1 MGGKPDA
8 GGGIKSDETLF
19 DIIELLRELDGA
31 GVTTLAERLG
41 IAKSTVHGHLT
52 TLRERGFVV
61 KRSGR
66 YELGLRLFEYGQYVR
81 SQLEIVQS
89 GTFAVERLEEETGE
103 MVWLLAHQNGK
114 AIYVYGRSGTNDIDV
129 NTILGTRIHMHY
141 NSGGKAI
148 LAHLPE
154 SEVLDVVDT
163 HGLPART
170 ENTITDPERLLAELD
185 RIREQGYA
193 LNLSEDLDGIHAI
206 GVPLTVDGEVQG
218 ALSVAGPAHR
228 MSKERCEGD
237 VLNRLRAATDEIDLT
252 LAYR

>member
-1 MGGKPDA
+1 MSGRSGG

-19 DIIELLRELDGA
+19 DLVELLRDLDGA
-31 GVTTLAERLG
+31 GVTELAERLG
-41 IAKSTVHGHLT
+41 VAKSTVHGHLT

-61 KRSGR
+61 QRSGE
-66 YELGLRLFEYGQYVR
+66 YELGLRFFEYGQYVR

-89 GTFAVERLEEETGE
+89 GTFAVERLEAETGE
-103 MVWLLAHQNGK
+103 MVWLLTHQHGK
-114 AIYVYGRSGTNDIDV
+114 AIYVYGRAGDNDIDV

-154 SEVLDVVDT
+154 SDVRGIIDT

-170 ENTITDPERLLAELD
+170 EHTITDPEELLAELE
-185 RIREQGYA
+185 RIKEQGYA
-193 LNLSEDLDGIHAI
+193 LNLSEDLEGIHAV

-228 MSKERCEGD
+228 MPKDRCEGD
-237 VLNRLRAATDEIDLT
+237 VLERLRAATDEIDLT

>member
-1 MGGKPDA
+1 MSGNADGS
-8 GGGIKSDETLF
+8 GGIKSDETLF
-19 DIIELLRELDGA
+19 DLVELLRELDGA
-31 GVTTLAERLG
+31 GVTELSERLG

-66 YELGLRLFEYGQYVR
+66 YELGLRFFEYGQYVR
-81 SQLEIVQS
+81 SQLDIVQS
-89 GTFAVERLEEETGE
+89 GTFAVDKLEAETGE
-103 MVWLLAHQNGK
+103 MVWLLTHQNGK
-114 AIYVYGRSGTNDIDV
+114 AIYVYGRSGDNDVDI
-129 NTILGTRIHMHY
+129 NTILGTRTHMHY

-154 SEVLDVVDT
+154 SEVQDVIDA
-163 HGLPART
+163 HGLPPRT
-170 ENTITDPERLLAELD
+170 EHTITDAERLLAELD

-193 LNLSEDLDGIHAI
+193 LNLSEDLEGIHAV

-228 MSKERCEGD
+228 MPKERCEGE
-237 VLNRLRAATDEIDLT
+237 VLDRLRAATDEIDLT

>member
-1 MGGKPDA
+1 MNRDHA
-8 GGGIKSDETLF
+8 GGIESDETLF
-19 DIIELLRELDGA
+19 DIVEHLRQLDGA
-31 GVTTLAERLG
+31 GVTELAEELG
-41 IAKSTVHGHLT
+41 LAKSTVHGHLT

-66 YELGLRLFEYGQYVR
+66 YELGLRFFEYGQYVR

-89 GTFAVERLEEETGE
+89 GTAVVAQLEEETRE
-103 MVWLLAHQNGK
+103 MVWLLTHQNGK
-114 AIYVYGRSGTNDIDV
+114 AIYVYGRSGDNDIDID
-129 NTILGTRIHMHY
+129 TILGTRTHMHY

-154 SEVLDVVDT
+154 SEVRHVVDT

-170 ENTITDPERLLAELD
+170 SNTITDPERLLAELD
-185 RIREQGYA
+185 RVREQGYA
-193 LNLSEDLDGIHAI
+193 LNLSEDLDGIHAV

-228 MSKERCEGD
+228 MPKERCEGD
-237 VLNRLRAATDEIDLT
+237 VLDRLRAATDEIDLT

>member
-1 MGGKPDA
+1 MKQDHA
-8 GGGIKSDETLF
+8 GGIESDETLF
-19 DIIELLRELDGA
+19 DIVEHLRQLDGA
-31 GVTTLAERLG
+31 GVTELAEELG
-41 IAKSTVHGHLT
+41 LAKSTVHGHLT

-66 YELGLRLFEYGQYVR
+66 YELGLRFFEYGQYVR

-89 GTFAVERLEEETGE
+89 GTAVVAQLEEETRE
-103 MVWLLAHQNGK
+103 MVWLLTHQNGK
-114 AIYVYGRSGTNDIDV
+114 AIYVYGRSGDNDIDID
-129 NTILGTRIHMHY
+129 TILGTRTHMHY

-154 SEVLDVVDT
+154 SEVRHVVDT

-170 ENTITDPERLLAELD
+170 SNTITDPERLLAELD
-185 RIREQGYA
+185 RVREQGYA
-193 LNLSEDLDGIHAI
+193 LNLSEDLDGIHAV

-228 MSKERCEGD
+228 MPKERCEGD
-237 VLNRLRAATDEIDLT
+237 VLDRLRAATDEIDLT

>member
-1 MGGKPDA
+1 MGGET
-8 GGGIKSDETLF
+8 GSGSGIDSDETLF
-19 DIIELLRELDGA
+19 DLVELLRSLDGA
-31 GVTTLAERLG
+31 GVTELARELG

-61 KRSGR
+61 KRAGQ
-66 YELGLRLFEYGQYVR
+66 YELGLRFFEYGQYVR

-89 GTFAVERLEEETGE
+89 ATFAVQRLEAETGE
-103 MVWLLAHQNGK
+103 MVWLFAHQNGK
-114 AIYVYGRSGTNDIDV
+114 AIYVYGRSGDNDIDV
-129 NTILGTRIHMHY
+129 NTILGTRTHMHY

-154 SEVLDVVDT
+154 SSVADIIDT

-170 ENTITDPERLLAELD
+170 EHTITDPDRLLAELD

-193 LNLSEDLDGIHAI
+193 LNLSEDLSGIHAV
-206 GVPLTVDGEVQG
+206 GVPLIVDGEIQG
-218 ALSVAGPAHR
+218 ALCVAGPAHR
-228 MSKERCEGD
+228 MPRERCEGE
-237 VLNRLRAATDEIDLT
+237 VLDRLRAATDEIDLT